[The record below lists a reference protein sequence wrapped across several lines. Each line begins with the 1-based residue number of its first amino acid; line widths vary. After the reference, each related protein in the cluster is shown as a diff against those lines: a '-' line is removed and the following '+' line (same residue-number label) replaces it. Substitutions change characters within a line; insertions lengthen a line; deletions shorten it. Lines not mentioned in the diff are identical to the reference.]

1 MLFLVCRIVYCLL
14 QLFLFNKLNHQLLLV
29 VITKLNRQFHHQQAK
44 LSSDSTP
51 HLYFHNV

>member
-14 QLFLFNKLNHQLLLV
+14 QLFLFNKLNQQLLLV